1 LSNPLEGE
9 YHDRYQQIA
18 SLIADCFYELHFAP
32 DQQIGVNWVSESF
45 TRLTGYSLSDLV
57 SRGNWTALFHSDELG
72 RLGQHLATVCAGRS
86 SVAEFRIVLAD
97 GSHRWLHDTLVPVW
111 DTDHRQVVALFGAA
125 QDISE
130 RKQAEWSLQHEHDHL
145 AAMIDTAGAAI
156 IAINTDYCIMLFN
169 QGAEHIFGYAGHEV
183 IGRPLDILLPEGLQ
197 SIHRQHVQAFA
208 SLAPN
213 SRSMGLRRE
222 LLGRRRDGS
231 EFPLEASIAHTV
243 IGNKH
248 RLTVVLYDVTAHKQT
263 ASALHDVNHRL
274 MLSVAELE
282 QRTRELATMTRMG
295 ENLQGS
301 NSIGE
306 AYAIIARFAR
316 QLFPAQSGAV
326 SMQRPEQQML
336 EAVVAWGDQAAVQH
350 AFAADSCWAIRRG
363 RIHLVDAHSTEMPCA
378 HTPLAEHDAM
388 LCVPLIAQ
396 GEALGV
402 LHIHFAASA
411 AEHVIIPAAD
421 RQLAIAIAEQIAL
434 ALSNLKLRE
443 TLRSQ
448 AVRDPLTGLFNRRY
462 MEESLERELH
472 RASRNRYPIG
482 VIMIDVDYFKRF
494 NDTHGHE
501 AGDTMLRAV
510 GEFLQSSIR
519 AEDIACRYGGEEFT
533 LIMPQASLE
542 VTTDRAEH
550 VRNTIKNL
558 QVFYLNHPLGPVSIS
573 AGVTVIP
580 RHGMSVQSALRQ
592 ADRALYRAK
601 NAGRDQVMIARI
613 DDDDDDDD
621 DNGDER

>member
-1 LSNPLEGE
+1 
-9 YHDRYQQIA
+9 
-18 SLIADCFYELHFAP
+18 
-32 DQQIGVNWVSESF
+32 
-45 TRLTGYSLSDLV
+45 
-57 SRGNWTALFHSDELG
+57 
-72 RLGQHLATVCAGRS
+72 
-86 SVAEFRIVLAD
+86 
-97 GSHRWLHDTLVPVW
+97 
-111 DTDHRQVVALFGAA
+111 
-125 QDISE
+125 
-130 RKQAEWSLQHEHDHL
+130 
-145 AAMIDTAGAAI
+145 
-156 IAINTDYCIMLFN
+156 
-169 QGAEHIFGYAGHEV
+169 
-183 IGRPLDILLPEGLQ
+183 
-197 SIHRQHVQAFA
+197 
-208 SLAPN
+208 
-213 SRSMGLRRE
+213 
-222 LLGRRRDGS
+222 
-231 EFPLEASIAHTV
+231 
-243 IGNKH
+243 
-248 RLTVVLYDVTAHKQT
+248 
-263 ASALHDVNHRL
+263 
-274 MLSVAELE
+274 
-282 QRTRELATMTRMG
+282 
-295 ENLQGS
+295 
-301 NSIGE
+301 
-306 AYAIIARFAR
+306 
-316 QLFPAQSGAV
+316 
-326 SMQRPEQQML
+326 
-336 EAVVAWGDQAAVQH
+336 
-350 AFAADSCWAIRRG
+350 
-363 RIHLVDAHSTEMPCA
+363 
-378 HTPLAEHDAM
+378 
-388 LCVPLIAQ
+388 
-396 GEALGV
+396 
-402 LHIHFAASA
+402 
-411 AEHVIIPAAD
+411 
-421 RQLAIAIAEQIAL
+421 
-434 ALSNLKLRE
+434 LRE